1 MSTSTLSLGEAS
13 YDLLFPLLESDIDD
27 LDEQGLGIS
36 IRGKNLLLRVDDD
49 LSPLANLGLAL
60 GTSTSLNIKGDLID
74 FTADLSNNSDT
85 INLNGNIFGVK
96 INTDNVD
103 SVFNSH
109 DSLVVNGNIT
119 GSELQE
125 ISQLAMFNGN
135 DTVRLLGE
143 VDDTEILLGAGNDS
157 LVISG
162 LAQNLYVGGE
172 GGRDFI
178 EFRNRAT
185 EVVVQSGEGDDTVI
199 FNSINGTSDASSV
212 VELGDGNDLL
222 LLNNGA
228 FNVEVF
234 TGNGSDKLKLSGDF
248 DSTNFSLSGNS
259 TSESSSDI
267 VTVSAGSSFNNS
279 LFRSENIYGDT
290 LVVGYRSTLID
301 TDFVFGEGNDSVIF
315 GSSSNFIDNYFDLG
329 NGSDT
334 LVFGKGSSFD
344 NLSIDLG
351 DDDTV
356 DIIRFADDSVGD
368 VDYVGDFVIVGASND
383 DILWIGA
390 ERYTFY
396 DDEFINDNTFRSSWT

>member
-1 MSTSTLSLGEAS
+1 MPTSTLSLGEAS
-13 YDLLFPLLESDIDD
+13 YDLLSPLLVSDLDD

-60 GTSTSLNIKGDLID
+60 GTSTSISIKGDLID

-85 INLNGNIFGVK
+85 INLNGNISGVL
-96 INTDNVD
+96 INTDSVD
-103 SVFNSH
+103 SGVSGH

-125 ISQLAMFNGN
+125 ISELAMYGGN
-135 DTVRLLGE
+135 DTIRLLGE
-143 VDDTEILLGAGNDS
+143 VDDTDILLGAGNDS

-185 EVVVQSGEGDDTVI
+185 DVDVESGEGDDTVI
-199 FNSINGTSDASSV
+199 FNSINGTPDAPSSV
-212 VELGDGNDLL
+212 VDLGAGNDLL

-228 FNVEVF
+228 FNVQVN
-234 TGNGSDKLKLSGDF
+234 TGSGSDRLKLSGDF
-248 DSTNFSLSGNS
+248 DSTYFSLSGNS
-259 TSESSSDI
+259 TSESSSDF

-279 LFRSENIYGDT
+279 SFRSENIYGDT

-301 TDFVFGEGNDSVIF
+301 TDFVFGEGSDSIVF

-329 NGSDT
+329 DGSDT

-344 NLSIDLG
+344 NLYIDLG
-351 DDDTV
+351 NDDAV
-356 DIIRFADDSVGD
+356 DIIRFADD
-368 VDYVGDFVIVGASND
+368 YVGDFVILGASDD

-390 ERYTFY
+390 ERYTLHY
-396 DDEFINDNTFRSSWT
+396 DEITYGNTFRSSWT